1 MPLLAELLGESPGI
15 VAVRAKLGQ
24 LLGHQA
30 SPRRLPPVLL
40 QGETGTGKGLVARL
54 IHREGP
60 RRQGPFVGVNCAA
73 IPDTLLE
80 AELFGFERGAFTDAR
95 QAKPG
100 LFQSAHRGI
109 LFLDEVSLL
118 PPALQPKLLK
128 VIEEQA
134 VRRLGS
140 TRSEPVDVWVLA
152 ASSEELAAAVNAR
165 GFRKDLYHRLAV
177 LTVSLPPLRE
187 RTEDIPPLAEHLLAR
202 VCVDYGLARRTLAPD
217 ARAALLGYGWP
228 GNVRELSNV
237 LERAALLADA
247 PMITA
252 ASLALASTAVTE
264 PTASDPVAAATQE
277 ALGFDDAV
285 AGVECQRLLDALRA
299 TNGNVTRA
307 ATRLGISRNRLRY
320 RIEKY
325 GLRPRAPSPRQRA
338 SHRQPSP
345 SAFAETTVPRPE
357 TTPPSPLR
365 WDHRHVALLRVAL
378 VFESQADVPPDT
390 SRELEL
396 LSEKARS
403 FGGRVQE
410 LGPREIV
417 AAFGLEPVEDAPN
430 RAALA
435 AMAIQKAGARALALD
450 SAGPGVKLAV
460 HVARLMVGRLG
471 GHPQIELDDMSD
483 AATTLNVLIA
493 AGEADTIV
501 VSEAAIPFL
510 ERRFEF
516 VRGDRPAGAAPG
528 PYRLTRREPT
538 GFGLGGRALSRFVG
552 RDQELQI
559 LGNRLTQ
566 VEQGHGQV
574 VGVLGEPGVGKSR
587 LVYEFTRLA
596 RVRPWRTLASRAVS
610 YGTTTPYLPIVDLLK
625 HYFQIEDGEAPI
637 RIRERVTEKV
647 LGLDGALEPHVPALV
662 ALLDVTLKDHQ
673 WQSLE
678 PLHRRERTLD
688 AIKRLLIRESHVQPL
703 CLVLEDLHWI
713 DTETQAALD
722 RLIESLPTARILLL
736 VTYRPEY
743 QSGWGSKTYST
754 QLRLDP
760 LDPER
765 TEELLTMLVGENAD
779 LSPLKRLLIERTEGN
794 PFFLEES
801 VRALVETK
809 ALVGERAAYML
820 ATSVDAIHAPATVQ
834 AVLGARMDQLPTDE
848 RALLQIAAV
857 IGTEVPFALLQAIAE
872 MPEDQLRRSLEHL
885 QAAEFLYERSLF
897 PDLEYTFKHALTH
910 DVAYG
915 CLPQARRRALHARI
929 VEAIERLDADRLVEH
944 VEVLAHHSFRG
955 EIWERAFLYL
965 RQAGMKAA
973 RRSANREAVTH
984 FEQALVAL
992 KHLPEGRDRV
1002 EQAID
1007 VRFELRRAFL
1017 ALGEYPRMLGHLRD
1031 AEVLAQALGDRRR
1044 LAWALVYLAGCH
1056 HWMGDTSDQL
1066 DCEQRALT
1074 LADELMDCDLQ
1085 AVGPAGLARTQ
1096 YALGDYRR
1104 ARALFGEAVLRLGG
1118 DVSFA
1123 RFRPAALPGVFARSG
1138 LARCLAQLGQF
1149 GDGIVD
1155 GEEAVRIAEKA
1166 DQPFSLVIACL
1177 GLGSLHLLKGDLP
1190 QAIPVLERAVGFCR
1204 RWTIPAWFPTAASSL
1219 GYAYVLSGRLGDGE
1233 PLLRDAID
1241 QAARMRIGYDDAPT
1255 LAWLSEA
1262 LLLDGRPHE
1271 AVSLAQRELDRSRQ
1285 RGHRGHEAYG
1295 LRILAEVAAHL
1306 DPPDV
1311 ETAKGYYDQALT
1323 LATELGMRPL
1333 VARCHLG
1340 LGKLYRRTGEQG
1352 QAQEHLTTAASM
1364 YREMDMRYWLEKA
1377 EAEMGA

>member
-73 IPDTLLE
+73 IPETLLE

-177 LTVSLPPLRE
+177 PTVSLPPLRE

-202 VCVDYGLARRTLAPD
+202 VCVDYGLARQTLAPD

-483 AATTLNVLIA
+483 AVTTLNVLIA

-662 ALLDVTLKDHQ
+662 SLLDVTLKDHQ

-678 PLHRRERTLD
+678 PLYRRERTLD
-688 AIKRLLIRESHVQPL
+688 SIKRLLIRESHVQPL

-722 RLIESLPTARILLL
+722 RLIESLPAARILLL

-820 ATSVDAIHAPATVQ
+820 ATSVDAIHA
-834 AVLGARMDQLPTDE
+834 
-848 RALLQIAAV
+848 
-857 IGTEVPFALLQAIAE
+857 
-872 MPEDQLRRSLEHL
+872 
-885 QAAEFLYERSLF
+885 
-897 PDLEYTFKHALTH
+897 
-910 DVAYG
+910 
-915 CLPQARRRALHARI
+915 RI

-955 EIWERAFLYL
+955 EIWEKAFLYL

-1219 GYAYVLSGRLGDGE
+1219 GYAYVLSGRLGDGV

-1364 YREMDMRYWLEKA
+1364 YREMDMWYWLEKA